1 MLDLSFNQ
9 VKKHHFVINLPW
21 CCPGLNWRP
30 FACKEDVITTTPQ
43 HLAISSSSSNFISNV
58 GLIRNKMLDLSF
70 NQVKKH
76 HFVKNLPWC
85 CQGLNCRPSACKADV
100 ITTTSQHLAI
110 SSSSSNFISNV
121 WLIRNQMLDF
131 SFDQVKKTSFCQK
144 LALMLSRLEL
154 ETFCVLSRRD
164 NRYITAPWD

>member
-1 MLDLSFNQ
+1 M
-9 VKKHHFVINLPW
+9 
-21 CCPGLNWRP
+21 
-30 FACKEDVITTTPQ
+30 ITATPQ

-85 CQGLNCRPSACKADV
+85 CPGLNWRPSKYKADV
-100 ITTTSQHLAI
+100 LTTTPQHLAI
-110 SSSSSNFISNV
+110 SASSSNFISNV
-121 WLIRNQMLDF
+121 ALIRNKMLEL
-131 SFDQVKKTSFCQK
+131 SFNQVKKTSFCQK

-154 ETFCVLSRRD
+154 ETFCMLCRRD
-164 NRYITAPWD
+164 NRYTTAPCD